1 MIKEIQFQ
9 KYRIFS
15 EIQNLRLAPIT
26 VVFGKNN
33 VGKSAILKLPLLIK
47 NAFDCKTDDVLLPL
61 LSDGSVLFD
70 NPRDLIYGKANQ
82 AIRFSITSDNG
93 ANLNFS
99 FFVENDAMQP
109 KTHLEEW
116 SITNNDTNQILHRS
130 EEGIMIT
137 EEGTSVKFL
146 GINPI
151 NDKFTNYNSSEFF
164 QDVFY
169 LKAVRESPQ
178 RDYRLSFNS
187 SNIGSSLLYDI
198 LIKDALEVQHPLLD
212 KVSKWYEKNFDGW
225 KVSIDKH
232 RSPIFSI
239 ELENDNVR
247 NNILDTGMGIVQSLP
262 IVISAY
268 RTYENPSLIILE
280 EPETHLH
287 PAAHGE
293 LSQLLAEESN
303 ESKRF
308 LIETHSQ
315 NFIMR
320 LRCLIAEGVLNRDNV
335 ALYYVDY
342 NEEKQQSK
350 LVQINIDKNGDV
362 ENWPDKIFSDTLE
375 EALKLRRAQ
384 NNMKYEG

>member
-1 MIKEIQFQ
+1 M
-9 KYRIFS
+9 
-15 EIQNLRLAPIT
+15 
-26 VVFGKNN
+26 
-33 VGKSAILKLPLLIK
+33 
-47 NAFDCKTDDVLLPL
+47 
-61 LSDGSVLFD
+61 
-70 NPRDLIYGKANQ
+70 
-82 AIRFSITSDNG
+82 
-93 ANLNFS
+93 
-99 FFVENDAMQP
+99 
-109 KTHLEEW
+109 
-116 SITNNDTNQILHRS
+116 
-130 EEGIMIT
+130 
-137 EEGTSVKFL
+137 
-146 GINPI
+146 
-151 NDKFTNYNSSEFF
+151 
-164 QDVFY
+164 
-169 LKAVRESPQ
+169 
-178 RDYRLSFNS
+178 
-187 SNIGSSLLYDI
+187 
-198 LIKDALEVQHPLLD
+198 
-212 KVSKWYEKNFDGW
+212 
-225 KVSIDKH
+225 
-232 RSPIFSI
+232 
-239 ELENDNVR
+239 
-247 NNILDTGMGIVQSLP
+247 
-262 IVISAY
+262 
-268 RTYENPSLIILE
+268 E

>member
-82 AIRFSITSDNG
+82 AVRFSITSDTG

-212 KVSKWYEKNFDGW
+212 KVSN
-225 KVSIDKH
+225 
-232 RSPIFSI
+232 
-239 ELENDNVR
+239 
-247 NNILDTGMGIVQSLP
+247 GM
-262 IVISAY
+262 
-268 RTYENPSLIILE
+268 
-280 EPETHLH
+280 
-287 PAAHGE
+287 
-293 LSQLLAEESN
+293 
-303 ESKRF
+303 KKF
-308 LIETHSQ
+308 
-315 NFIMR
+315 
-320 LRCLIAEGVLNRDNV
+320 
-335 ALYYVDY
+335 
-342 NEEKQQSK
+342 
-350 LVQINIDKNGDV
+350 
-362 ENWPDKIFSDTLE
+362 
-375 EALKLRRAQ
+375 
-384 NNMKYEG
+384 